1 MPSTTSSW
9 VSRPFASS
17 TVMTPSLPTLLI
29 ASAMISPMV
38 ASLFAEIVPTCAIS
52 FCSLVGLESALSS
65 LTMAPTALS
74 MPRLR
79 VIGSCPAATILSPS
93 VKIARASTVAVVVP
107 SPATSEVLEATSF
120 TIWAPM
126 FSNLSSSSISF
137 ATVTPSLVTLGGPKD
152 FSRTTLRPRGP
163 SVTVT
168 ASART
173 FTPRRILSRASWLNF
188 TSLAA
193 MAFSSSALDHAEDV
207 FLAHDQMFFAV
218 ELDLGAGV
226 LAEQHGVAGLDV
238 ERDHLPV
245 LADLSLPD
253 GDDLPLLRLLLGG
266 IGDDDAALG
275 LLNLLLEALHD
286 YPILKWPDLHAHG
299 SFRERKPVSDGKS
312 GATVIMPP
320 PLSSGGGR
328 VSGRVCGAPPRS
340 NGGGGW
346 SPPRRPGRPA
356 SASRHA
362 RAGRA
367 APRAENPPTGRRL
380 PRR

>member
-1 MPSTTSSW
+1 
-9 VSRPFASS
+9 
-17 TVMTPSLPTLLI
+17 
-29 ASAMISPMV
+29 
-38 ASLFAEIVPTCAIS
+38 
-52 FCSLVGLESALSS
+52 
-65 LTMAPTALS
+65 
-74 MPRLR
+74 MPRCSA
-79 VIGSCPAATILSPS
+79 IGLAPAATVFNPS
-93 VKIARASTVAVVVP
+93 RKIDCARTVAVVVP
-107 SPATSEVLEATSF
+107 SPATSEVFDATSF
-120 TIWAPM
+120 TICAPM

-137 ATVTPSLVTLGGPKD
+137 ATVTPSLVTLGAPKD

-173 FTPRRILSRASWLNF
+173 LMPRRILSRASWLNF

-193 MAFSSSALDHAEDV
+193 IAFSSSALDHAEDV
-207 FLAHDQMFFAV
+207 FLAHDQVFFAV
-218 ELDLGAGV
+218 ELDLGAGI

-275 LLNLLLEALHD
+275 LLDLLLEALHD
-286 YPILKWPDLHAHG
+286 YPVLKWPDLHAHG

-328 VSGRVCGAPPRS
+328 VSGRASGAPPRS
-340 NGGGGW
+340 NGG
-346 SPPRRPGRPA
+346 RGRPTRACPGPRA
-356 SASRHA
+356 SASGRA
-362 RAGRA
+362 PAGRA
-367 APRAENPPTGRRL
+367 ARRAKSPP
-380 PRR
+380 

>member
-9 VSRPFASS
+9 VSRLLASS
-17 TVMTPSLPTLLI
+17 TVMTPSFPTFSI
-29 ASAMISPMV
+29 ASAIKSPMV
-38 ASLFAEIVPTCAIS
+38 GSPLADTMPTWAIS
-52 FCSLVGLESALSS
+52 ALLLVDLESFFSS
-65 LTMAPTALS
+65 STTAVTALS
-74 MPRLR
+74 TPRLR
-79 VIGSCPAATILSPS
+79 LIGSWPAATSLSPS
-93 VKIARASTVAVVVP
+93 VKMARASTVAVVVP
-107 SPATSEVLEATSF
+107 SPATSEVFDATSF
-120 TIWAPM
+120 TICAPM

-137 ATVTPSLVTLGGPKD
+137 ATVTPSLVMFGAPND

-188 TSLAA
+188 TSFAA
-193 MAFSSSALDHAEDV
+193 IDFSSSALDHAEDV
-207 FLAHDQMFFAV
+207 LLAHDQMLFAV
-218 ELDLGAGV
+218 DLDLGAGV

-275 LLNLLLEALHD
+275 LLNLLLEALD
-286 YPILKWPDLHAHG
+286 EYPVLKWPDLHAHG